1 MKRKNKNTKAEKKF
15 KEKIKKKL
23 TSEEKDIKDIWR
35 RIRKR
40 DFSGNTGLVI
50 KNSFYQLSTNI
61 FAKGGSFI
69 FTVILARLL
78 LPEMFG
84 LYSLALSTIIIFA
97 AVSELGINQTVIRFI
112 SKELGKK
119 RKKLKAYLFY
129 FGKIKIILVFF
140 SAVLL
145 LILANY
151 ISNNFYQKPIF
162 LALLAG
168 ALYIIFIQIM
178 GFLQS
183 MLRASNYFKAVFKR
197 EIIFQISRIILVPLA
212 VIFAIKYSLSNEIN
226 LMLIIL
232 FLAFSLFLTSLFLFF
247 DVKKIYS
254 KKIKSEKIKL
264 LSKKQKTITN
274 KFLLATATLV
284 LSGVF
289 FGNIDRVM
297 LGRFVQPEFIGYY
310 TASFSLIG
318 ALTTLIGFAAIVVL
332 PIFSRLKGKRLEQGF
347 KKSIRITLLF
357 SIGAFLATL
366 ILAYFVILIVYG
378 REYILATNI
387 LRLLSLLLFAIPIIA
402 IYQSYYLSQGKPQ
415 TVAKILVTATILN
428 IFLNYILITSL
439 LPYGHLA
446 AVYGAGTAT
455 IISQGFFLGGLVWR
469 RRKKT

>member
-1 MKRKNKNTKAEKKF
+1 MDFLKK
-15 KEKIKKKL
+15 
-23 TSEEKDIKDIWR
+23 EESDIKDIWR
-35 RIRKR
+35 RILKK
-40 DFSGNTGLVI
+40 DFSGTTGLVI
-50 KNSFYQLSTNI
+50 KNSFYQFSTNLT
-61 FAKGGSFI
+61 AKLGSFI

-84 LYSLALSTIIIFA
+84 LYSLALSTILIFS
-97 AVSELGINQTVIRFI
+97 AVSQLGINQTIIRFLA
-112 SKELGKK
+112 KELGKK
-119 RKKLKAYLFY
+119 RRKLKAHLLYL
-129 FGKIKIILVFF
+129 GKIKIVLVFF

-168 ALYIIFIQIM
+168 ALYIVFIQIM

-183 MLRASNYFKAVFKR
+183 MLQASNYFKSVFKR

-212 VIFAIKYSLSNEIN
+212 VIFAIKYSLSDQVN

-232 FLAFSLFLTSLFLFF
+232 FLAFSLFITSLFLFF
-247 DVKKIYS
+247 DMKKIYL
-254 KKIKSEKIKL
+254 KKLKIEKTNKL
-264 LSKKQKTITN
+264 QKKQKNLIN
-274 KFLLATATLV
+274 KFLLATATLI

-297 LGRFVQPEFIGYY
+297 LGHFVQPEFIGYY

-332 PIFSRLKGKRLEQGF
+332 PIFSRLKGKKLEQGF
-347 KKSIRITLLF
+347 KKSIRITFLF

-378 REYILATNI
+378 KEYLLATNI
-387 LRLLSLLLFAIPIIA
+387 LRLLSLLLFAVPIIA

-415 TVAKILVTATILN
+415 TVAKILLIATILN

-455 IISQGFFLGGLVWR
+455 IISQGIYLGGLVLR
-469 RRKKT
+469 R